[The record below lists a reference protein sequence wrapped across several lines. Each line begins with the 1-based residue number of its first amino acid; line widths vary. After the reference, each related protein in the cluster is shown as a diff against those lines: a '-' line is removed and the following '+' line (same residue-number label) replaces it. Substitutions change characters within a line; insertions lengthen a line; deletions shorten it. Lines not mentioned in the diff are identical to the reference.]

1 MRKPLIVAAVTLL
14 AASTGAALAE
24 HADRSLHRSS
34 PTATMPVSALKQKI
48 NLLGYDIRS
57 VEVDDG
63 VFKARIVD
71 RETGS
76 PVKAKFDSATG
87 ELLRAAPGSK

>member
-1 MRKPLIVAAVTLL
+1 MRKPIILAAITLF
-14 AASTGAALAE
+14 AASTGAALAV
-24 HADRSLHRSS
+24 HADRPLHRTS
-34 PTATMPVSALKQKI
+34 PSGSMPVDELKQKI

-71 RETGS
+71 RESG
-76 PVKAKFDSATG
+76 
-87 ELLRAAPGSK
+87 LL